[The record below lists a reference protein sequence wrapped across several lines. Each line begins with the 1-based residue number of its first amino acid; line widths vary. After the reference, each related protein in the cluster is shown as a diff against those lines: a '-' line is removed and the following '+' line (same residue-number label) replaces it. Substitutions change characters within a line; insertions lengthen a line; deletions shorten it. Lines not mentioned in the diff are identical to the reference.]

1 MIRSS
6 ANGRGIVAM
15 IGSTACFSANDAAT
29 KVAVKWIPA
38 TEIMAL
44 RGAFT
49 LLFVL
54 ALIGWRGEFGR
65 FAGIKDKFLVLRSG
79 AEATTGL
86 LIIIALGL
94 MPLADVTAILLVQP
108 FLLTIAGVLLF
119 KEMVGWRR
127 WGAVLVGFLGMLLVV
142 KPGSTAFNAVSLLVI
157 LAAFLVVVRDVT
169 TRWIATE
176 VPTTMVVV
184 VTAFMGVVI
193 GGSGSLAG
201 NWQTPNFEAFAAVV
215 IAAAFFVFAIMLG
228 VVAFRDTDVSVVAPF
243 RYALV
248 LFAVIYGILLFA
260 EFPDALSLAGIG
272 LIVGAGIYM
281 LHREAVRQGQMRA
294 ARADAVAG
302 RGRHP

>member
-1 MIRSS
+1 MTQSS

-29 KVAVKWIPA
+29 KVAIKWIPA

-54 ALIGWRGEFGR
+54 ALIGWRGEFDR
-65 FAGIKDKFLVLRSG
+65 FAGIKDKFLILRCG

-94 MPLADVTAILLVQP
+94 MLLADVTAILLVQP
-108 FLLTIAGVLLF
+108 FLLTITGVLLF
-119 KEMVGWRR
+119 KEVVGWRR
-127 WGAVLVGFLGMLLVV
+127 WAAVLVGFLGMLLVV
-142 KPGSTAFNAVSLLVI
+142 KPGSSAFNVVSLLVI

-193 GGSGSLAG
+193 GGSGALAG
-201 NWQTPNFEAFAAVV
+201 NWQMPNFEALAAVV
-215 IAAAFFVFAIMLG
+215 IAAAFFVFAIMLS

-248 LFAVIYGILLFA
+248 LFAVIYGVLLFA
-260 EFPDALSLAGIG
+260 EFPDALSLTGIG

-281 LHREAVRQGQMRA
+281 LHREAVLQGQMRA
-294 ARADAVAG
+294 ARADAIAG